1 MFVKNSRKIHFIT
14 LISKGQFDPSGY
26 KKEDQ
31 RKLDRTEV
39 GNSQHKEN
47 LNVYSSYC
55 HEIRISQGH
64 QEEWERGRA
73 RFWQKKM
80 QNWKT
85 FIFLFSL
92 PADFQTFPR
101 PSLLQ
106 LFLPT

>member
-14 LISKGQFDPSGY
+14 LICKGQFDPSGY

-55 HEIRISQGH
+55 HKICFPEHDLVKFRYS
-64 QEEWERGRA
+64 EKATEFE
-73 RFWQKKM
+73 K
-80 QNWKT
+80 
-85 FIFLFSL
+85 IFHIKF
-92 PADFQTFPR
+92 DVTE
-101 PSLLQ
+101 
-106 LFLPT
+106 